1 MNFKGSPVA
10 IGVAVTLFC
19 TPSARAN
26 VVFDWAGTC
35 DSGCAGTATAVLTLA
50 DAYSFG
56 TPIASADFVSL
67 VYKSNDLAADLT
79 PASLFEGGL
88 NADGSFVSSTFIIR
102 DVSGFPQ
109 FNTGDTGG
117 WEVASAT
124 GADSGTG
131 GVGGAIPEP
140 STWAMMLLGFA
151 GLGYASYRASRR
163 AANALDRNVAWAASS

>member
-10 IGVAVTLFC
+10 IGIAMTLFC

-26 VVFDWAGTC
+26 VVFDWTGSC
-35 DSGCAGTATAVLTLA
+35 DSGCAGTATAVLTLI

-56 TPIASADFVSL
+56 TPISSANFVSL
-67 VYKSNDLAADLT
+67 AYKSNDMTADLT
-79 PASLFEGGL
+79 PTSLFEGGL
-88 NADGSFVSSTFIIR
+88 NADGSFASPTFIIR

-109 FNTGDTGG
+109 FNAGDTGG

-124 GADSGTG
+124 GADSGTDG
-131 GVGGAIPEP
+131 HFTPVVGGAIPEP
-140 STWAMMLLGFA
+140 SSWAMMLLGFA

-163 AANALDRNVAWAASS
+163 AADPLDHSPA